1 MKKDPRKFRDLQPE
15 MTNLA
20 KIIHLE
26 GAKTNMEVRKGMS
39 QKIKRIDQNHLH
51 SYYKGCN

>member
-15 MTNLA
+15 MTDLA
-20 KIIHLE
+20 KIIPQE
-26 GAKTNMEVRKGMS
+26 EAKTNMEVRKGMS